1 MAPINGVFVN
11 LETNPKKIIGF
22 IVTAWMRSGF
32 SLTINSKTLVNSQK
46 DLRIPFEVRVS
57 GLWNTSKSFLSL
69 SKLLFDMSA

>member
-32 SLTINSKTLVNSQK
+32 SLTINSKTLVNS
-46 DLRIPFEVRVS
+46 
-57 GLWNTSKSFLSL
+57 
-69 SKLLFDMSA
+69 